1 MMDDME
7 PRTLRVSFDGTD
19 WLATDVDGNTFT
31 LTAGDEVAL
40 PEIAFPEL
48 PDTAVVSTVLLPV
61 EHLLSRSFSLPLAQ
75 TRFIDQEILG
85 QELEEHSSEQAEDW
99 WLAWQ
104 GGSAGDGVAG
114 MMFGLPETVRKQID
128 AYEGWRQASYIGVD
142 IWVRLN
148 ASLEASPKA
157 KQFENAVAVLDA
169 DVSGICFGV
178 WSGGDGSQTA
188 GGFWHGMRRLNWG
201 AALLEHQ
208 CTELA
213 ENILRS
219 LQAMGWEGDGG
230 MAVGR
235 LPVVLQKALNLSSWQ
250 GESAE
255 LSELPGRN
263 EANLAVDAASGLN
276 FRHGR
281 WRAESPLGNLK
292 PWRRTLAMAVALT
305 VIWATGMMWQNHRLN
320 VQLKEAQ
327 QRIVTAFHTGL
338 PNEAVMIDAMAQLR
352 KAAGGRSTGASGH
365 DATMWLRQIAAV
377 HRVYQQTPW
386 KIRELSFRDG
396 IMTMSGWAT
405 DLQTMNR
412 IREAL
417 QKQTGKKVKL
427 LDTDLSGNRVKFRMT
442 WS

>member
-1 MMDDME
+1 MNDTV
-7 PRTLRVSFDGTD
+7 PHALRVSFDGD
-19 WLATDVDGNTFT
+19 CWLATDVDGHTVS
-31 LTAGDEVAL
+31 LPVRDEVVA
-40 PEIAFPEL
+40 PEMILPEL
-48 PDTAVVSTVLLPV
+48 PDAAVVSSVLLPV
-61 EHLLSRSFSLPLAQ
+61 EHLLSRVFSLPLAQ

-85 QELEEHSSEQAEDW
+85 QELEEHSTEQAEDW

-114 MMFGLPETVRKQID
+114 LMFGLQEAVRKQID
-128 AYEGWRQASYIGVD
+128 AHDCWRQASYIGVD
-142 IWVRLN
+142 IWTRLN

-157 KQFENAVAVLDA
+157 KQSENAVAMLDA
-169 DVSGICFGV
+169 DATGICFGV
-178 WSGGDGSQTA
+178 WAGGDGSQSA
-188 GGFWHGMRRLNWG
+188 GCFWHGMRRLNWG
-201 AALLEHQ
+201 ATLLEHQ
-208 CTELA
+208 CTELT

-219 LQAMGWEGDGG
+219 LQAMGWEDDGG
-230 MAVGR
+230 MALGR
-235 LPVVLQKALNLSSWQ
+235 LPEVLQKAMNLSSWQ
-250 GESAE
+250 GESVE
-255 LSELPGRN
+255 LSDLPGRN

-292 PWRRTLAMAVALT
+292 PWRRTLAMAAALA
-305 VIWATGMMWQNHRLN
+305 VIWMTGMMWQNHRLN
-320 VQLKEAQ
+320 VQFKEAQ

-365 DATMWLRQIAAV
+365 DATIWLRQIAGV

-386 KIRELSFRDG
+386 KIRELSFHDG
-396 IMTMSGWAT
+396 MMTMSGTAT
-405 DLQTMNR
+405 DLQSMNR

-427 LDTDLSGNRVKFRMT
+427 LDTDLSGNQVKFRMA

>member
-7 PRTLRVSFDGTD
+7 PRSLRVSFDGTD
-19 WLATDVDGNTFT
+19 WLATDMDGNTFT

-40 PEIAFPEL
+40 PEITFPEL
-48 PDTAVVSTVLLPV
+48 PETAVVSTVLLPV

-104 GGSAGDGVAG
+104 GGPSGAGVAG

-142 IWVRLN
+142 IWTRLN
-148 ASLEASPKA
+148 ASLKANLKA
-157 KQFENAVAVLDA
+157 KQFEDAVAVLDA
-169 DVSGICFGV
+169 DASGICFGV
-178 WSGGDGSQTA
+178 WSGGDESQSSV
-188 GGFWHGMRRLNWG
+188 GFWHGMRRLNWG

-208 CTELA
+208 CADLA

-219 LQAMGWEGDGG
+219 LQVMGWNDDSGV
-230 MAVGR
+230 AVGR
-235 LPVVLQKALNLSSWQ
+235 LPVALEKALNLSLWK

-255 LSELPGRN
+255 LSSLPGRN
-263 EANLAVDAASGLN
+263 EANLAIDVASDLN

-292 PWRRTLAMAVALT
+292 PWRRTLAMAAALA
-305 VIWATGMMWQNHRLN
+305 VIWTTGMVWQNHRLN

-338 PNEAVMIDAMAQLR
+338 PNEAVMIDALAQLR
-352 KAAGGRSTGASGH
+352 KATGGKSAGASGH
-365 DATMWLRQIAAV
+365 DATIWLRQIAGV

-386 KIRELSFRDG
+386 KIRELSFHDG
-396 IMTMSGWAT
+396 KMTMSGVAA
-405 DLQTMNR
+405 DLQTTNR

-417 QKQTGKKVKL
+417 QQQTGKTVKL
-427 LDTDLSGNRVKFRMT
+427 LDTDLSGNQVKFRMT